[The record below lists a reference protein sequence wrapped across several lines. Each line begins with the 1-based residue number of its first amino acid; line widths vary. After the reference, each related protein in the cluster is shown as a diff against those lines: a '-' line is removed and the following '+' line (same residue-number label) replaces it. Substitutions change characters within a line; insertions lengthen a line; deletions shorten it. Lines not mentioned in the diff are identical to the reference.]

1 MIDILKNLP
10 IKQKIL
16 ALSLLTS
23 AMLLF
28 ATSVTFLVGEYIS
41 KRESLFE
48 SSTTLVNVFSINS
61 TAAVMFNDKDAAQAL
76 LLALA
81 VDPKVISAQIYLKD
95 MTLLAHYSNP
105 TVNKNVTL
113 LPNTKQDKIVMS
125 GKFQSIVENKQ
136 TTKELQKDYLAVSSP
151 IIIEDQ
157 VLGVMS
163 IQIDLTPLNKS
174 VLKKGGIAIIFLFLV
189 FILIYF
195 MSKYL
200 QKLISDPID
209 SLSEAMKK
217 VSTCGD
223 YSHRVERVANNE
235 LGILSD
241 GFNNMLEQI
250 QGRDEK
256 LDVTLQELKLAKNTA
271 EAATKSKSDFLANMS
286 HEIRTPMNGVLG
298 MTTLLLRTVLNAKQ
312 RQFAETINV
321 STHSLLAII
330 NDILDFSKIESGAL
344 SIELIDVSFTN
355 CLYLSKNL
363 LLESAEKKGLEL
375 IYHIAEDVPSSVK
388 ADEGRIRQI
397 LINLIGNAIKF
408 THSGKVNV
416 NVLVENKN
424 TTIVTLLVEVSDTG
438 IGIAPSKQKTIFDNF
453 SQADSSTTRRF
464 GGSGLGLT
472 ISQKLVELMGGEIG
486 VDSEEGKGSRFW
498 FRLPLQISTN
508 KGQPYF
514 DSHET
519 SLEQKSDAEEV
530 SEDKEQKYNACV
542 LVAEDN
548 LINQLVIEEVLDV
561 FACKSIIVNN
571 GILALEQFRK
581 HKIDLIFM
589 DIQMPEMGGIEA
601 TSEIRNFES
610 STDFDT
616 HVPIVA
622 LTANTM
628 EGDREKYL
636 ASGMDDYLSKPIDMS
651 DFSVIL
657 QRWLSHLK
665 L

>member
-1 MIDILKNLP
+1 
-10 IKQKIL
+10 
-16 ALSLLTS
+16 
-23 AMLLF
+23 
-28 ATSVTFLVGEYIS
+28 
-41 KRESLFE
+41 
-48 SSTTLVNVFSINS
+48 
-61 TAAVMFNDKDAAQAL
+61 
-76 LLALA
+76 
-81 VDPKVISAQIYLKD
+81 
-95 MTLLAHYSNP
+95 
-105 TVNKNVTL
+105 
-113 LPNTKQDKIVMS
+113 
-125 GKFQSIVENKQ
+125 
-136 TTKELQKDYLAVSSP
+136 
-151 IIIEDQ
+151 
-157 VLGVMS
+157 
-163 IQIDLTPLNKS
+163 
-174 VLKKGGIAIIFLFLV
+174 
-189 FILIYF
+189 

-271 EAATKSKSDFLANMS
+271 EAATKLKSDFLANMS

-363 LLESAEKKGLEL
+363 LLESAEKKGLKL
-375 IYHIAEDVPSSVK
+375 TYHIAEDVPSSVK

-486 VDSEEGKGSRFW
+486 G
-498 FRLPLQISTN
+498 
-508 KGQPYF
+508 
-514 DSHET
+514 
-519 SLEQKSDAEEV
+519 
-530 SEDKEQKYNACV
+530 
-542 LVAEDN
+542 
-548 LINQLVIEEVLDV
+548 
-561 FACKSIIVNN
+561 
-571 GILALEQFRK
+571 
-581 HKIDLIFM
+581 
-589 DIQMPEMGGIEA
+589 
-601 TSEIRNFES
+601 
-610 STDFDT
+610 
-616 HVPIVA
+616 
-622 LTANTM
+622 
-628 EGDREKYL
+628 
-636 ASGMDDYLSKPIDMS
+636 
-651 DFSVIL
+651 
-657 QRWLSHLK
+657 
-665 L
+665 